1 MSLYNNVLGTLA
13 DQGLIAS
20 VQSGIQNGIAGAG
33 KAVAGALGGGA
44 LANAVTSTATKVA
57 SQQATQLFNKY
68 VPDTLRQKIDTGARV
83 LGSAMKGDWESA
95 GMAALEGG
103 VFDKLLGGLSADA
116 NQAAIMRKR
125 TPMLGGGSMSNT
137 RDVMEK
143 VLTAGHVHKNLF
155 LLEVSSFRE
164 GDASSL
170 FNLFA
175 VDVDYDPF
183 NIAGDKQRVGGATVD
198 RVNGQEAVEMRF
210 TTFDNQAGELK
221 KFWARHHAAAVARD
235 GTVGVPA
242 NYAIRIKLMHGIVEG
257 GAAPSSAYAD
267 EGLFRVQTMS
277 VSNSRREPGLQ
288 ELQMTFSQLD
298 SFMKA

>member
-1 MSLYNNVLGTLA
+1 MSLYNNVSDTLTNK
-13 DQGLIAS
+13 GLIAS
-20 VQSGIQNGIAGAG
+20 VQAGIQGGIAGAG
-33 KAVAGALGGGA
+33 KAAAAALGGGRIA
-44 LANAVTSTATKVA
+44 TAVA
-57 SQQATQLFNKY
+57 SAATSAATQRATQLFNKH
-68 VPDTLRQKIDTGARV
+68 VPDALRKKIDTGARV
-83 LGSAMKGDWESA
+83 LGSAMTGDWESA
-95 GMAALEGG
+95 GMASLEGG
-103 VFDKLLGGLSADA
+103 VFDGLLGGLSADA
-116 NQAAIMRKR
+116 NQAAIMRQR
-125 TPMLGGGSMSNT
+125 TPMLGGGSMNNA
-137 RDVMEK
+137 REIMER

-155 LLEVSSFRE
+155 LLEVSSFSE

-221 KFWARHHAAAVARD
+221 QFWARHHAAAVARD

-242 NYAIRIKLMHGIVEG
+242 DYAIRIKLMHGIVEG
-257 GAAPSSAYAD
+257 GAPQASAYAD
-267 EGLFRVQTMS
+267 EGLFRVQSMS